1 MHVRSVWPN
10 RVTTAVLATP
20 PPRLPAP
27 RTARPAA
34 IGAMWPSQ
42 SRSSRSRSPGSAAP
56 RFARRVG
63 AGRRARARGAG
74 FPARPALRGCSPRRP
89 RTPRRRLGPRR
100 PGKPLGSAESQA
112 SLTPTSECPAGTFQK
127 AQTRGA
133 AHAGPRGP
141 SPRHG
146 AKPVSADPAGP
157 GRGMR
162 WARAR
167 LSGSVCSAPPCA
179 PRSPSPRQAGP
190 NPPGT
195 PGLLGRDAGNVL
207 ITSLSVL
214 SGLTGASLGGQQGLG
229 RGNERRPCPAWPPP
243 PGPCPACCANAASG
257 CGRRGHPA
265 WERAAPRQA
274 AERGRDAGLRD
285 TGPVAGRSADATL
298 STATSRSM
306 HAALVSEP
314 QSFSRP
320 RGIPLCVRPIL
331 LVCPSVAGPC
341 AAHTCWQCRRRQD
354 CVSP

>member
-10 RVTTAVLATP
+10 RATTAASATP

-42 SRSSRSRSPGSAAP
+42 SRSSRSRSPGSAAL

-112 SLTPTSECPAGTFQK
+112 GLTPTSECPAGTFQK

-157 GRGMR
+157 GRGTR
-162 WARAR
+162 
-167 LSGSVCSAPPCA
+167 
-179 PRSPSPRQAGP
+179 
-190 NPPGT
+190 
-195 PGLLGRDAGNVL
+195 
-207 ITSLSVL
+207 
-214 SGLTGASLGGQQGLG
+214 
-229 RGNERRPCPAWPPP
+229 
-243 PGPCPACCANAASG
+243 
-257 CGRRGHPA
+257 
-265 WERAAPRQA
+265 
-274 AERGRDAGLRD
+274 AGLAR
-285 TGPVAGRSADATL
+285 GSAEAFVPRHPVHVAARVPAKLVPTL
-298 STATSRSM
+298 RNPWS
-306 HAALVSEP
+306 
-314 QSFSRP
+314 
-320 RGIPLCVRPIL
+320 C
-331 LVCPSVAGPC
+331 
-341 AAHTCWQCRRRQD
+341 
-354 CVSP
+354 

>member
-1 MHVRSVWPN
+1 
-10 RVTTAVLATP
+10 
-20 PPRLPAP
+20 
-27 RTARPAA
+27 
-34 IGAMWPSQ
+34 MWPSQ

-100 PGKPLGSAESQA
+100 PAKPLGSAESQA
-112 SLTPTSECPAGTFQK
+112 GLTPTSECPAGTFQK

-146 AKPVSADPAGP
+146 AKPASADSAGP
-157 GRGMR
+157 GRGTR
-162 WARAR
+162 AGLARGSAEAFVPRHPVHLAAR
-167 LSGSVCSAPPCA
+167 VPAKLVPTLREPLV
-179 PRSPSPRQAGP
+179 
-190 NPPGT
+190 
-195 PGLLGRDAGNVL
+195 LLRRDAGNVL
-207 ITSLSVL
+207 FTSLSVL
-214 SGLTGASLGGQQGLG
+214 SGLTGASLGDSEGWG
-229 RGNERRPCPAWPPP
+229 RGRNAGPRPAWPPP
-243 PGPCPACCANAASG
+243 PAPCPACCANAASG

-285 TGPVAGRSADATL
+285 TGPVAGCSADGSL
-298 STATSRSM
+298 STATSRSV

-320 RGIPLCVRPIL
+320 RGIPLCASG
-331 LVCPSVAGPC
+331 PSCSSVHPLPGPVLPTRAGS
-341 AAHTCWQCRRRQD
+341 AAADRTACLPRRGIAKS
-354 CVSP
+354 CGNTGTAF